1 MKLTSKIT
9 LPIVSMLIIALGIL
23 SWQVHSNA
31 SRIIQDLAEK
41 ELKAT
46 AGQYGNEVKSFF
58 ETPINSGQAFADA
71 LAYTINE
78 NRTPDRDMLINMLKG
93 LGEGNPDFFAT
104 GAAWEPD
111 AYDLSDQAF
120 KGQLGSDETGRFLP
134 YMAKGEELT
143 PFVDLESEYYALP
156 KKRNHSTITNPFTY
170 PVGGK
175 TVLLTTVA
183 SVVNPGGKFRGAI
196 YVDISM
202 EKILALVDSIKLYDT
217 GWGAVISQDGTIIA
231 HKDKNL
237 LLTDLTQTNQVG
249 DKEGLKKAMAQG
261 KEFMEIHN
269 AGNGD
274 SFFYYFPIVFPSTA
288 QTWYFMVSVPQSEIL
303 APIAV
308 IRNITMGISFVILIL
323 TIATTLIIVRRNVKP
338 LGLIAEE
345 AAKVASGNYNVSIDH
360 SKWSGETK
368 ELCVAIET
376 MIFSL
381 VENINKAQQMSEE
394 ASLKAEEAEE
404 AGKKAQ
410 EALCIAERAKQEGM
424 LAAAAHLE
432 DVVAIVSSASEEL
445 SAQITQSETGA
456 AAQASSV
463 AETATAMEEMN
474 STVLEVA
481 RSASMAAEATMQ
493 SKLKAVEG
501 AQIVDQAVNGIRDVQ
516 NVAVALKSDMEN
528 LASQAEAIS
537 DIMSVI
543 SDIADQTNLLALNA
557 AIEAARAGEAGRG
570 FAVVADEVRKLAEK
584 TMTSTSDVGSAISN
598 IQKSVAVSMQQM
610 DKVSQLVDAATERS
624 HLSGEALNEI
634 VGIVENAA
642 DQVQSIA
649 TASEEQS
656 ATSEEINRSVAEVNR
671 VAEQT
676 SAAMR
681 EASHAVAELAK
692 QTQELSSLIEEMKR
706 G

>member
-1 MKLTSKIT
+1 MRLTSKIT

-23 SWQVHSNA
+23 TWQVHSNA

-41 ELKAT
+41 ELKAV

-71 LAYTINE
+71 LSYTINE
-78 NRTPDRDMLINMLKG
+78 NRTPDRYMLVNMLKG
-93 LGEGNPDFFAT
+93 LGEGNVEFFAT
-104 GAAWEPD
+104 GAAWEPN
-111 AYDLSDQAF
+111 AYDLNDDAF

-156 KKRNHSTITNPFTY
+156 KERNHSTITNPFNY

-183 SVVNPGGKFRGAI
+183 SVIKPEGKFKGAI

-202 EKILALVDSIKLYDT
+202 EKVLSLVDNIKLYDT
-217 GWGAVISQDGTIIA
+217 GWGAVISQDGTVVA
-231 HKDKNL
+231 HKNKNL
-237 LLTDLTQTNQVG
+237 LLTDITLTNQVG
-249 DKEGLKKAMAQG
+249 NKEGLKQAMAQG
-261 KEFMEIHN
+261 KEFMEVHD
-269 AGNGD
+269 AGDGEN
-274 SFFYYFPIVFPSTA
+274 FFYYFPIVFPSTD
-288 QTWYFMVSVPQSEIL
+288 QTWYFMVSIPQNEIL
-303 APIAV
+303 APIGV
-308 IRNITMGISFVILIL
+308 IRNITVGISLIILVL
-323 TIATTLIIVRRNVKP
+323 TIVTTLIIVRRNVKP
-338 LGLIAEE
+338 LGQIAEG
-345 AAKVASGNYNVSIDH
+345 AAQVASGNYNVSVDH
-360 SKWSGETK
+360 SKWSGEAK

-376 MIFSL
+376 MIHSL

-394 ASLKAEEAEE
+394 ARVKAEEAEE

-410 EALCIAERAKQEGM
+410 EALCVAESAKQEGM
-424 LAAAAHLE
+424 LAAAAHLQ

-445 SAQITQSETGA
+445 SAQISQSEAGA
-456 AAQASSV
+456 VAQASSA

-474 STVLEVA
+474 TTVLEVA

-501 AQIVDQAVNGIRDVQ
+501 ANIVEQAVTGIRDVQ
-516 NVAVALKSDMEN
+516 DVAVALKSDMEN

-537 DIMSVI
+537 NIMSVI

-584 TMTSTSDVGSAISN
+584 TMSSTSDVGSAISN
-598 IQKSVAVSMQQM
+598 IQKSVEVSMQQM
-610 DKVSQLVDAATERS
+610 DKVTRLVDTATERS
-624 HLSGEALNEI
+624 QRSGEALNEI

-676 SAAMR
+676 STAMQ
-681 EASHAVAELAK
+681 EASQAVAELAR